1 MIIINYNKK
10 EMDTVPKKYRGSI
23 FNPFKEGDGSWES
36 FSEEETS
43 KVINTFTIC

>member
-1 MIIINYNKK
+1 MIIYYNKK
-10 EMDTVPKKYRGSI
+10 EMDTVPKEYRGRV

-43 KVINTFTIC
+43 ELNNFTIC